1 MVGSLDLIVGLR
13 ASSLTQLIAR
23 FRNQAGAVQGAI
35 ATSAYRLS
43 SSVSPNL
50 SSYYWRINNQIIPQ
64 KPVYLVNGSLVGTGA
79 EAFAEISKAFHAI
92 GSVICNGSITY
103 NMYNVACSAIGAF
116 STPFSVTSAG
126 AGINVGAFSTYANA
140 FSISTELETFSNR
153 TDTIL
158 CGIDTLNSPLY
169 LSLNIGTAIPANTS
183 ITVDIFAQMD
193 VILEIQNG
201 QMIAKW

>member
-1 MVGSLDLIVGLR
+1 
-13 ASSLTQLIAR
+13 
-23 FRNQAGAVQGAI
+23 
-35 ATSAYRLS
+35 
-43 SSVSPNL
+43 
-50 SSYYWRINNQIIPQ
+50 
-64 KPVYLVNGSLVGTGA
+64 
-79 EAFAEISKAFHAI
+79 
-92 GSVICNGSITY
+92 
-103 NMYNVACSAIGAF
+103 MYNVACSAIGGF
-116 STPFSVTSAG
+116 SGPFTPNNIANQAV
-126 AGINVGAFSTYANA
+126 STYANA

-169 LSLNIGTAIPANTS
+169 LSLNIGTAIPASTS